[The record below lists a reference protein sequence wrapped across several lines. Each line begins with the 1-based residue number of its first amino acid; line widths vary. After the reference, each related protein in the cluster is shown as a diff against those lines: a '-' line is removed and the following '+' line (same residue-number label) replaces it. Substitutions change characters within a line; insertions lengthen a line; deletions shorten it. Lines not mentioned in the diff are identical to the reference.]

1 MRSYK
6 EIRLINYKHRRGE
19 EDVFYVNIDDWF
31 KSPYSSIKARYYIEG
46 SSLIVFLLQNTKI
59 TPNQLSI
66 FYGILGLLS
75 GFLLCLKNE
84 NMIFL
89 GLIIFV
95 LKGVVDWSDGL
106 LARVTNQTSNIGHI
120 IDTWGSYI
128 GYYSLIFGLGF
139 ICFNANNEVFYLILT
154 LLIFLVSLIDFKLF
168 SYHQL
173 FYEVLNKK
181 INLKNQQEE
190 IVNAEKN
197 TSNSILKKCK
207 IFLNNFLDDRARTLD
222 LICLI
227 VFFEVMFDNILF
239 TKLVLFLFLLKKLL
253 VFLGNFIEIIILKKM
268 KNKI

>member
-1 MRSYK
+1 MNIFLFTTITVTALTIFVLIYSYSLQFFSLSQKGK
-6 EIRLINYKHRRGE
+6 EWRERIQQDALVGLAI
-19 EDVFYVNIDDWF
+19 I
-31 KSPYSSIKARYYIEG
+31 
-46 SSLIVFLLQNTKI
+46 FLTLA
-59 TPNQLSI
+59 LSI

>member
-6 EIRLINYKHRRGE
+6 EIRLINYKHRRDK
-19 EDVFYVNIDDWF
+19 EDEFYVNIDDWF
-31 KSPYSSIKARYYIEG
+31 KTPYTSIKARYYIEG
-46 SSLIVFLLQNTKI
+46 SSLIVFFLQNTKI

-75 GFLLCLKNE
+75 GFLLCFKNE

-89 GLIIFV
+89 GLVIFV

-106 LARVTNQTSNIGHI
+106 LARVTNQKSNIGHI

-139 ICFNANNEVFYLILT
+139 ICFNANSNPFYLIVT

-173 FYEVLNKK
+173 FYEILNKK
-181 INLKNQQEE
+181 IYIKNQEDE
-190 IVNAEKN
+190 NTNIEKN
-197 TSNSILKKCK
+197 INNSILRKSK

-227 VFFEVMFDNILF
+227 VFFEVMLNNILL
-239 TKLVLFLFLLKKLL
+239 TKVILFLFLLKKFL
-253 VFLGNFIEIIILKKM
+253 VFLGNFLEIIILKKM
-268 KNKI
+268 KDTI